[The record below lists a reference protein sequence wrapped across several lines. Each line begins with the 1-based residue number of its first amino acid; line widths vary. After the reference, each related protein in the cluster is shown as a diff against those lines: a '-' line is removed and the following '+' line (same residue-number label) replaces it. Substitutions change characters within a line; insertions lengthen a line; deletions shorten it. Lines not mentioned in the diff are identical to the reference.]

1 MSVGYA
7 KILLSNNERQQMK
20 LIKHSLQFVT
30 ELDETNPTAQRL
42 LALPETMQIAML
54 ESMLKELLAP
64 AIQPAIDELN
74 AGNSY
79 ATLKVVA

>member
-1 MSVGYA
+1 
-7 KILLSNNERQQMK
+7 MK

-54 ESMLKELLAP
+54 ESMLKELLGP
-64 AIQPAIDELN
+64 ALKPAIDELN

-79 ATLKVVA
+79 ATLKVIL

>member
-1 MSVGYA
+1 
-7 KILLSNNERQQMK
+7 MK

-54 ESMLKELLAP
+54 EGMLKELLAP
-64 AIQPAIDELN
+64 ALKPAIDELN

-79 ATLKVVA
+79 ATLKVIL